1 MIDASD
7 LTPASGTLY
16 VPIHEEI
23 HVLWLH
29 SNQGLDIRDSI
40 EKMILEKAVEA
51 KVWKKEQSLYL
62 KRTLHFPYHVPSN

>member
-1 MIDASD
+1 MIDAND

-16 VPIHEEI
+16 VPIHEETY
-23 HVLWLH
+23 VLWLH

-51 KVWKKEQSLYL
+51 KVWKKERSLDL
-62 KRTLHFPYHVPSN
+62 RRNLHFPYHVPRT